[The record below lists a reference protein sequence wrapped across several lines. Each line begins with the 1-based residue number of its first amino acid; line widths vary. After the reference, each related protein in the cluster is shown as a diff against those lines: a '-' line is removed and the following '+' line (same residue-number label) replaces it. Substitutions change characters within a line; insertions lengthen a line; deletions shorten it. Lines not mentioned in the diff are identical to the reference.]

1 MTHAAD
7 LPLGNPSQQPAV
19 LPTSGPSILVIAV
32 LGIFSLALWLAVAF
46 QLVLIAPRFEKLFAD
61 FKLKIPWA
69 TERVLFDAWWIASA
83 CLGAALLLCVA
94 RQSRWTGLILL
105 VVLPLVINALIIT
118 SLYLPYAALVE
129 ALGGNAPKF

>member
-7 LPLGNPSQQPAV
+7 LPLGNTPQQPAAP
-19 LPTSGPSILVIAV
+19 PTSGPSILVIAV